1 MINMINFDSSLLNI
15 DEILFK
21 STTDII
27 YNIKYITMN

>member
-1 MINMINFDSSLLNI
+1 MINIINFDSSLLNI